1 VHLLYSEYDFVFY
14 LKGMKNLFYLL
25 SYFAITFL
33 WQFSASAQCGTNLLS
48 NPGFESPIQT
58 NIGNNLTGSFTFSG
72 GWTMTG
78 GPFNI
83 VRTNGSNY
91 NGGPNNAQDG
101 TQYADVT
108 AADGTL
114 YQDFTIGNPST
125 PIAFGG
131 YFSSRE
137 QSGYVNWTASIE
149 VLSLPSL
156 SVVASSNTRAFTS
169 ADGASSAQEVWHF
182 ISGSATLGAGNYR
195 FRVRLANYGNFDAAF
210 VFQNC
215 VLPIRLG
222 FFGGNYADNSV
233 LLNWRTDYHSNFS
246 HFVVERSLNGIIF
259 DPLHEVYLT
268 NSNKYH
274 FRDTDVNSAS
284 TFYYRLKMIDKD
296 GSFSYSKVIRIQTEV
311 IRSITVARNP
321 VKDNLIV
328 NGIPRKGTLLL
339 YDHAGRIVIQKA
351 VLDQSISVDVSF
363 LKSGVYYLQFSG
375 SGYLENRK
383 IIKL

>member
-1 VHLLYSEYDFVFY
+1 MVTIILCQY
-14 LKGMKNLFYLL
+14 
-25 SYFAITFL
+25 A
-33 WQFSASAQCGTNLLS
+33 ASAQCGTNLLN
-48 NPGFESPIQT
+48 NPGFDSPIQT
-58 NIGNNLTGSFTFSG
+58 NIGNNLTGSFSFSG

-78 GPFNI
+78 GAFNI

-114 YQDFTIGNPST
+114 YQDFTIGSPNT

-169 ADGASSAQEVWHF
+169 ADGVASAQEIWHY
-182 ISGSATLGAGNYR
+182 ISGSATLAAGNYR

-215 VLPIRLG
+215 ILPIRLVS
-222 FFGGNYADNSV
+222 FGGNYSNKSV
-233 LLNWRTDYHSNFS
+233 LLNWKTGYHSNFS
-246 HFVVERSLNGIIF
+246 HFVVERSLDGTSF
-259 DPLHEVYLT
+259 KPLHEVDLT
-268 NSNKYH
+268 NSSNYQY
-274 FRDTDVNSAS
+274 RDIDINSAT
-284 TFYYRLKMIDKD
+284 TFYYRLKMVDKD
-296 GSFSYSKVIRIQTEV
+296 GSFTYSKVIRIQTEA
-311 IRSITVARNP
+311 IRSLTIAGNP
-321 VKDNLIV
+321 VKDNLV
-328 NGIPRKGTLLL
+328 VSGIPKPGMLLL
-339 YDHAGRIVIQKA
+339 YDNAGRVMINKA
-351 VLDQSISVDVSF
+351 VSDQSISVDVSF
-363 LKSGVYYLQFSG
+363 LKSGIYYLQYSG
-375 SGYLENRK
+375 SGYLENIK
-383 IIKL
+383 VIKL